1 MAFLLMILALAAAAG
16 AAALWK
22 AAARQDAARLSAAEV
37 ADAATAVDAADA
49 AGTTD
54 AVSAQA
60 ASASDAGT
68 DTDTVDGDVIES
80 AVPSDVV
87 QDGDMDGELDGE
99 SDEEDE
105 ESGIEMDATR
115 EAASTNAPFDET
127 ETETKTR
134 AETKAAATA
143 TGADS
148 ALEQDA
154 GDEGDAVVMDE
165 CGDPTAESS
174 EEPTDV
180 DMPAP
185 SGSGPSLLSGV
196 AAALPGAVRRERR
209 EWAEERG
216 YDYAKSDEYLV
227 DEFTRGAASS
237 GHAPREIVAGHVLGH
252 EMLLMDIGGVG
263 VMAMRTGATSDVVVD
278 FRREGVLDEPH
289 SDDLIPV
296 STVAG
301 FTVFATDAA
310 VVERFI
316 DARVITALEALPA
329 EVTAAWLESEWA
341 LAQTTKAA
349 RSAQWD
355 ALQAPLALLADA
367 ARVLPP
373 RSQAAQVLRLGDGDP
388 TRMMDTEAATLAS
401 GPVLVAPAEDT
412 FERPAIQRPEEPMEL
427 PTRMVSTYRGPVRHR
442 ALGADEVDAIA
453 DGNERPEIDGGAP
466 RVRRNLDGDSSIFD
480 DGR

>member
-22 AAARQDAARLSAAEV
+22 AAARQDAARLSAADV

-115 EAASTNAPFDET
+115 EAVSTNAPVDET
-127 ETETKTR
+127 ETETK
-134 AETKAAATA
+134 AAATV

-154 GDEGDAVVMDE
+154 GDAVVMDE
-165 CGDPTAESS
+165 YGDPTAESS
-174 EEPTDV
+174 EEPADV
-180 DMPAP
+180 DRPAP
-185 SGSGPSLLSGV
+185 SGSRPSLLSGV

-209 EWAEERG
+209 EWAEEHG

-252 EMLLMDIGGVG
+252 EMLLMDIGSVG

-329 EVTAAWLESEWA
+329 EVTAAWLESEWE

-401 GPVLVAPAEDT
+401 GPVLVAPAEDP

>member
-22 AAARQDAARLSAAEV
+22 AAARQDAARLSAADV

-115 EAASTNAPFDET
+115 EAVSTNAPVDET
-127 ETETKTR
+127 ETETK
-134 AETKAAATA
+134 AAATV

-154 GDEGDAVVMDE
+154 GDAVVMDE
-165 CGDPTAESS
+165 YGDPTAESS
-174 EEPTDV
+174 EEPADV
-180 DMPAP
+180 DRPAP
-185 SGSGPSLLSGV
+185 SGSRPSLLSGV

-209 EWAEERG
+209 EWAEEHG

-252 EMLLMDIGGVG
+252 EMLLMDIGSVG

-329 EVTAAWLESEWA
+329 EVTAAWLESEGA

-401 GPVLVAPAEDT
+401 GPVLVAPAEDP